1 MVNGRF
7 FTTAGESPAFR
18 GRAWGRV
25 VTQYFGGLD
34 ACCDG
39 DDAFDAQLSQY
50 EIGPMRVFTIAA
62 PAHRIVRPVAALHD
76 HGSDFFKLIL
86 QLSGVSEI
94 EQRGKTFRLHSGDW
108 SLYDPRVPYSIA
120 NLTHVEQ
127 LAIQIPRKQLGG
139 FAVPDLHTSDVREF
153 ELKGLFSLLS
163 SFLVSLSEQLP
174 SLPGTT
180 GTALSEPIL
189 GLIVSTLT
197 AQRDAQGEHV
207 ALPAVLRM
215 RVKQYI
221 HGHLADADLS
231 IDRIARELRCSKRY
245 LHRIFEEEGVTIDRY
260 IWSSRLERC
269 KDALDNARAA
279 KPAISEIAFSWGF
292 SSSAHFCRSFKQRY
306 GMTPR
311 EFVRRRAWS

>member
-1 MVNGRF
+1 M
-7 FTTAGESPAFR
+7 
-18 GRAWGRV
+18 
-25 VTQYFGGLD
+25 
-34 ACCDG
+34 
-39 DDAFDAQLSQY
+39 
-50 EIGPMRVFTIAA
+50 
-62 PAHRIVRPVAALHD
+62 
-76 HGSDFFKLIL
+76 
-86 QLSGVSEI
+86 
-94 EQRGKTFRLHSGDW
+94 
-108 SLYDPRVPYSIA
+108 
-120 NLTHVEQ
+120 
-127 LAIQIPRKQLGG
+127 
-139 FAVPDLHTSDVREF
+139 
-153 ELKGLFSLLS
+153 
-163 SFLVSLSEQLP
+163 SLSEQLP

-180 GTALSEPIL
+180 GAALSETIL

-197 AQRDAQGEHV
+197 AQRDAQGAHV

-221 HGHLADADLS
+221 RGHLADADLS

-311 EFVRRRAWS
+311 EFVRRRTSA

>member
-7 FTTAGESPAFR
+7 FTTAGESPASR

-34 ACCDG
+34 ARCD
-39 DDAFDAQLSQY
+39 DADAFDAQLGQY

-62 PAHRIVRPVAALHD
+62 PAHQIVRPLAALHD
-76 HGSDFFKLIL
+76 HGSDYFKLIL
-86 QLSGVSEI
+86 QLSGTSEI
-94 EQRGKTFRLHSGDW
+94 EQRDRVFRLHAGDW
-108 SLYDPRVPYSIA
+108 SLYDPKVPYSIS
-120 NLTHVEQ
+120 NLTRVRQ
-127 LAIQIPRKQLGG
+127 LAIQIPRRQLAG
-139 FAVPDLHTSDVREF
+139 FAVPDLHTSEAREF

-174 SLPGTT
+174 SLPGAT
-180 GTALSEPIL
+180 GNALSETIL

-197 AQRDAQGEHV
+197 AQKDAQGAPV
-207 ALPAVLRM
+207 TLPAVLRV

-231 IDRIARELRCSKRY
+231 LDQIAAALRCSKRY
-245 LHRIFEEEGVTIDRY
+245 LHRIFEDEGVTIDRY
-260 IWSSRLERC
+260 IWLSRLERC
-269 KDALDNARAA
+269 KEALDNARGA
-279 KPAISEIAFSWGF
+279 KPAISDIAFSWGF
-292 SSSAHFCRSFKQRY
+292 SSSAHFCRSFKSRY

-311 EFVRRRAWS
+311 EFVRQRTAS